1 MLKSI
6 NTLQIERTMIRMEMK
21 TEMLPAS
28 DEKLFSF
35 VAVLEGDEIGKGVG
49 KSKKEAQ
56 QKAARAALENL
67 DK

>member
-1 MLKSI
+1 M
-6 NTLQIERTMIRMEMK
+6 
-21 TEMLPAS
+21 PAS